1 MTTQSTMAGADVDRI
16 ASEQPLPQDPVD
28 VRRDTQGRGD
38 LGIPF
43 DTAQT

>member
-1 MTTQSTMAGADVDRI
+1 MTTPSTMAGADVDRI
-16 ASEQPLPQDPVD
+16 ASEHVNRVAAAADGWF
-28 VRRDTQGRGD
+28 QGRGD